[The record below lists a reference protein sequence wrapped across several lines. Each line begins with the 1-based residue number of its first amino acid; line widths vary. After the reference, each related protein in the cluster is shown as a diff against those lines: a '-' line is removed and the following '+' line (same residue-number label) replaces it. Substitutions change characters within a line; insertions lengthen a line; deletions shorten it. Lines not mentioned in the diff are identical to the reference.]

1 MVLEL
6 VTRGRVGDGC
16 FEAYLLDCWRTD
28 DTTLAAALAGVT
40 AAAAEVI
47 SGDLRIATFYYFD
60 RMCGLLNEFCLRC
73 TAKFFKFFGG
83 RLKFGEAAL
92 CSLN

>member
-1 MVLEL
+1 MLEL
-6 VTRGRVGDGC
+6 VARGRVGDGC
-16 FEAYLLDCWRTD
+16 FEAYLLDCRTE
-28 DTTLAAALAGVT
+28 DTTLAAAFAGVT
-40 AAAAEVI
+40 AAAEVT
-47 SGDLRIATFYYFD
+47 SGDLRIDTFYCFD

>member
-6 VTRGRVGDGC
+6 VARGRVGDGC
-16 FEAYLLDCWRTD
+16 FEAYLLDWRTD
-28 DTTLAAALAGVT
+28 DTTLAAAFAGVT
-40 AAAAEVI
+40 AAAADVI
-47 SGDLRIATFYYFD
+47 SVDLRFATFYYFD